1 MKRTRLTGLFLAAV
15 LVGAAAVSILGQQ
28 DKLAAGSRK
37 AILETGISERYF
49 DKHFRLARV
58 VDEEGDRRVE
68 WKFSLDGYE
77 VLLVDDVGF
86 HTSEGGE
93 RVDVHS
99 IKNELFN
106 AYDIKRTIPKR
117 RAEAALKTCIGDYAD
132 ATVVYRALK
141 APGKAGLYLT
151 ARAKVEID
159 GEEEEEPPQR
169 HGCVCEVA
177 KDAHE
182 ATCATVPNA
191 MTGPRADTS
200 PTNSAASLTLT
211 SASGMRTLR

>member
-28 DKLAAGSRK
+28 DRLAAGSRK

-58 VDEEGDRRVE
+58 VNEEGDRRVE
-68 WKFSLDGYE
+68 WKFSLGGYE
-77 VLLVDDVGF
+77 VVLVDDVGF
-86 HTSEGGE
+86 HTSESGE

-99 IKNELFN
+99 IKNELFS

-117 RAEAALKTCIGDYAD
+117 RAEAALKSCIGDYTD
-132 ATVVYRALK
+132 ASVIYRALK

-151 ARAKVEID
+151 ARAKVEPGGVEEAER
-159 GEEEEEPPQR
+159 GEERKEREEENEPE
-169 HGCVCEVA
+169 HEVEGISFNVGYI
-177 KDAHE
+177 DLE
-182 ATCATVPNA
+182 
-191 MTGPRADTS
+191 TGKCTAEKGQVTP
-200 PTNSAASLTLT
+200 
-211 SASGMRTLR
+211 